1 MENYIRYR
9 TKLGKNRRLNMKK
22 ALVTGGAGF
31 IGSNLVDR
39 LLKQNIEVIILDDL
53 STGKKENINSAATF
67 YQVDISSNLE
77 SLDFAFDGV
86 DVVFHLA
93 AKTTVQESL
102 SIPLHYHAVNT
113 TGTLNLLQACVR
125 NGIKKLVYS
134 SSSSVYGDC
143 KVPTSEDTETN
154 PISQYALTK
163 LIGEDYCKL
172 YNRLYDIDICILRY
186 FNVYRDRMNTEGGY
200 KLVFPIFKELLKSNK
215 PLTINNDGN
224 QKRDFVHVSDV
235 CAVNILCATREE
247 RFNSD
252 IFNVGSGEN
261 HSINEIA
268 DMFGGEK
275 EYGNTVI
282 EPKETLAD
290 ICKIDLDLDW
300 RPRGILKNWIKTY
313 KE

>member
-1 MENYIRYR
+1 
-9 TKLGKNRRLNMKK
+9 MKK

-39 LLKQNIEVIILDDL
+39 LLKQGVEVVVLDNL
-53 STGKKENINSAATF
+53 STGKKENINSKATF
-67 YQVDISSNLE
+67 YQVDISNGLE
-77 SLDFAFDGV
+77 TLDFAFEGV
-86 DVVFHLA
+86 DIVFHLA

-113 TGTLNLLQACVR
+113 TGTLNVLEACVR
-125 NGIKKLVYS
+125 NGINRLVYS

-143 KVPTSEDTETN
+143 KVP
-154 PISQYALTK
+154 ISQYALSK
-163 LIGEDYCKL
+163 LIGEEYCKL
-172 YNRLYDIDICILRY
+172 YGRLYDIDICILRY
-186 FNVYRDRMNTEGGY
+186 FNVYGDRMNTEGGY
-200 KLVFPIFKELLKSNK
+200 KLVFPIFKELLKLDK
-215 PLTINNDGN
+215 PLSINNDGE
-224 QKRDFVHVSDV
+224 QRRDFVHVSDV
-235 CAVNILCATREE
+235 CAVNILCANWEE
-247 RFNSD
+247 KFNGE
-252 IFNVGSGEN
+252 IFNVGSGKN

-290 ICKIDLDLDW
+290 IAKIDLDLDW
-300 RPRGILKNWIKTY
+300 RPRGILKNWIKNY

>member
-1 MENYIRYR
+1 
-9 TKLGKNRRLNMKK
+9 MKK

-39 LLKQNIEVIILDDL
+39 LLKQGVEVVVLDNL
-53 STGKKENINSAATF
+53 STGKKENINSKATF
-67 YQVDISSNLE
+67 YQVDISNGLE
-77 SLDFAFDGV
+77 TLDFAFEGV
-86 DVVFHLA
+86 DIVFHLA

-113 TGTLNLLQACVR
+113 TGTLNVLEACVR
-125 NGIKKLVYS
+125 NGINRLVYS

-143 KVPTSEDTETN
+143 KVPTSENTELN
-154 PISQYALTK
+154 PISQYALSK
-163 LIGEDYCKL
+163 LIGEEYCKL
-172 YNRLYDIDICILRY
+172 YGRLYDIDICILRY
-186 FNVYRDRMNTEGGY
+186 FNVYGVRMNTEGGY
-200 KLVFPIFKELLKSNK
+200 KLVFPIFKELLKLDK
-215 PLTINNDGN
+215 PLSINNDGE
-224 QKRDFVHVSDV
+224 QRRDFVHVSDV
-235 CAVNILCATREE
+235 CAVNILCANWEE
-247 RFNSD
+247 KFNGE
-252 IFNVGSGEN
+252 IFNVGSGKN

-290 ICKIDLDLDW
+290 IAKIDLDLDW
-300 RPRGILKNWIKTY
+300 RPRGILKNWIKNY